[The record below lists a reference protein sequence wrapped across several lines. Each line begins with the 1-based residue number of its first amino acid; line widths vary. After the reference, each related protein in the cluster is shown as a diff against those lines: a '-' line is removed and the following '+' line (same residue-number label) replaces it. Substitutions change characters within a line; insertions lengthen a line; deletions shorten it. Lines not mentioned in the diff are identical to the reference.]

1 MITLNIKLPDHFLD
15 EEVQDGFLVSQKRK
29 EVWAVELDLLTEF
42 DRVCKKYKLRYFAD
56 GGTLLGAIRHGG
68 FIPWDDDIDLAMF
81 RDDYDKLCSIAL
93 HEFKNPYFFQTEYTD
108 RGSLRGHA
116 QLRNSNTTAIL
127 RNSLNC
133 KYKFNQGI
141 FIDIF
146 PMDSV
151 TENQSKFLIQG
162 IKVTFYKWL
171 SRIMSRSTDTY
182 ANQSGNIKRDLIMKI
197 FYIFLKT
204 PLKNLFLD
212 YDMYYKMFEDNC
224 TKYNE
229 ENTEFISLLSF
240 QFFNKRN
247 FKYRVDYDECF
258 EAKFEFITIPVMNN
272 YERVLNINFGDW
284 KKFIIGTSDHGT
296 VFFDTEKSYKKY
308 IEDSGASKNG
318 VCK

>member
-151 TENQSKFLIQG
+151 TENQSK
-162 IKVTFYKWL
+162 
-171 SRIMSRSTDTY
+171 
-182 ANQSGNIKRDLIMKI
+182 
-197 FYIFLKT
+197 
-204 PLKNLFLD
+204 
-212 YDMYYKMFEDNC
+212 
-224 TKYNE
+224 
-229 ENTEFISLLSF
+229 
-240 QFFNKRN
+240 
-247 FKYRVDYDECF
+247 
-258 EAKFEFITIPVMNN
+258 
-272 YERVLNINFGDW
+272 
-284 KKFIIGTSDHGT
+284 
-296 VFFDTEKSYKKY
+296 
-308 IEDSGASKNG
+308 
-318 VCK
+318 